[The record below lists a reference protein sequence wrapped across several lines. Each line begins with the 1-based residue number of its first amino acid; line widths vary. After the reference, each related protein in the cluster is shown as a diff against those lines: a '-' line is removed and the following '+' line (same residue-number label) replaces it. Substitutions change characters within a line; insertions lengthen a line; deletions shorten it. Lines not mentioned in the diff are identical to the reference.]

1 MPQKLCLVKEKKM
14 LNNLPKI
21 KTKEK
26 RRLGLGHGSGRS
38 KTSGRGTKGQK
49 SRRKVSL
56 SFEGGAL
63 PLIKRMP
70 FLRGKNRNNPF
81 TKNPVILNI
90 EDLTSFSKGAVVDI
104 KSLVAAKLVKENEVK
119 KNGVKVLGDGELTIA
134 LTVKVPVSAPAK
146 AKIEKAGGKVE

>member
-1 MPQKLCLVKEKKM
+1 M
-14 LNNLPKI
+14 LHQLAKVT
-21 KTKEK
+21 TKGK

-49 SRRKVSL
+49 ARRKIAL

-81 TKNPVILNI
+81 TKDAVVLNV
-90 EDLTSFSKGAVVDI
+90 EDLNALAKGTTVDV
-104 KSLVAAKLVKENEVK
+104 KSLVAAKLVKANEAK
-119 KNGVKVLGDGELTIA
+119 KNGVKVLGQGELTVA
-134 LTVKVPVSAPAK
+134 LTVKVPVSASAK
-146 AKIEKAGGKVE
+146 QKIEKAGGTVAVS